1 MRQGIF
7 LDRDRVAPLGQ
18 NGGHDHCRFSGSDGH
33 RADQTGA
40 PTRSERTAK
49 YNRLMKIEAELGAKA
64 TFKGMDAYPSAST

>member
-1 MRQGIF
+1 MRQATF

-33 RADQTGA
+33 RADQDGCA
-40 PTRSERTAK
+40 NSQERTAK

-64 TFKGMDAYPSAST
+64 TFKGMDAYPLAST